1 MLLLFL
7 LSVITIG
14 QSTQAINLT
23 LKITHIESEEGQVA
37 VALYRSEKD
46 FMKTQFQG
54 KLVTA
59 TKGTLEIIFE
69 NLPPGEYA
77 ISILHD
83 ANQNGKMDT
92 NLIGIPKEGY
102 GFSNNAIG
110 VIGPPTFAKAKFQLS
125 QKTISITM
133 KY

>member
-7 LSVITIG
+7 LSVITTG

-59 TKGTLEIIFE
+59 TKGTLEIVFE
-69 NLPPGEYA
+69 NLPSGEYA
-77 ISILHD
+77 ISVLHD

-92 NLIGIPKEGY
+92 NLIDY
-102 GFSNNAIG
+102 RWVLAIR
-110 VIGPPTFAKAKFQLS
+110 A
-125 QKTISITM
+125 
-133 KY
+133 